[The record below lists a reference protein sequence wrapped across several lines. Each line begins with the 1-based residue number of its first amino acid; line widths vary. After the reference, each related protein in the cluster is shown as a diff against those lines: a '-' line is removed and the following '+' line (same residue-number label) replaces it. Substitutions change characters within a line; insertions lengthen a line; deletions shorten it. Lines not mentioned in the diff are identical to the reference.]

1 MDMRIWVHG
10 LRLRQKLII
19 NKMEKLMENKL
30 KHLEMVQSVIN
41 RMANNSFMLKG
52 WAVTLV
58 AGIFV
63 LAGKDTDKLYF
74 LVAYIP
80 VIVFW
85 GLDSYYL
92 LQERLYR
99 GLYEKVRLSEES
111 EIDFS
116 LRVTKEEFGNEKNKF
131 IFCVVS
137 ITELWFYFP
146 LALVCTGI
154 IIVTHIF
161 L

>member
-1 MDMRIWVHG
+1 MDH
-10 LRLRQKLII
+10 
-19 NKMEKLMENKL
+19 KL
-30 KHLEMVQSVIN
+30 KHLELVQGVIS

-85 GLDSYYL
+85 GLDAYYL

-99 GLYEKVRLSEES
+99 SLYDKVRQTDEDT
-111 EIDFS
+111 IDFS
-116 LRVTKEEFGNEKNKF
+116 LKATTQEFDSDRNSYSSCLF
-131 IFCVVS
+131 SV
-137 ITELWFYFP
+137 TELWFYVP
-146 LALVCTGI
+146 LAVVCTGI
-154 IIVTHIF
+154 IIITHI
-161 L
+161 

>member
-1 MDMRIWVHG
+1 
-10 LRLRQKLII
+10 
-19 NKMEKLMENKL
+19 MENKL

-111 EIDFS
+111 EIDFFFFF
-116 LRVTKEEFGNEKNKF
+116 TKEEFGNEKNKF

>member
-1 MDMRIWVHG
+1 MITSKGDYMDSKI
-10 LRLRQKLII
+10 
-19 NKMEKLMENKL
+19 
-30 KHLEMVQSVIN
+30 KHLELVQGVIN
-41 RMANNSFMLKG
+41 RMAGNSFMLKG
-52 WAVTLV
+52 WSVTLV

-63 LAGKDTDKLYF
+63 LAGKDTEKLYF

-99 GLYEKVRLSEES
+99 SLYDKVRITDEKK
-111 EIDFS
+111 IDFS
-116 LRVTKEEFGNEKNKF
+116 LKATTKEFNSEKNNF
-131 IFCVVS
+131 LSCLIS
-137 ITELWFYFP
+137 GTELWFYIP

-154 IIVTHIF
+154 IIVTH

>member
-1 MDMRIWVHG
+1 
-10 LRLRQKLII
+10 
-19 NKMEKLMENKL
+19 MENKL

>member
-1 MDMRIWVHG
+1 
-10 LRLRQKLII
+10 
-19 NKMEKLMENKL
+19 MENKR
-30 KHLEMVQSVIN
+30 KHLELIQNVVS
-41 RMANNSFMLKG
+41 RMASNSFMLKG

-85 GLDSYYL
+85 GLDANYL

-99 GLYEKVRLSEES
+99 SLYDKVRHTDENN
-111 EIDFS
+111 IDFS
-116 LRVTKEEFGNEKNKF
+116 LKATPEEFNSCKNN
-131 IFCVVS
+131 FCNCLLS
-137 ITELWFYFP
+137 NTELWFYLP
-146 LALVCTGI
+146 LALICTGVI
-154 IIVTHIF
+154 FVTHI
-161 L
+161 